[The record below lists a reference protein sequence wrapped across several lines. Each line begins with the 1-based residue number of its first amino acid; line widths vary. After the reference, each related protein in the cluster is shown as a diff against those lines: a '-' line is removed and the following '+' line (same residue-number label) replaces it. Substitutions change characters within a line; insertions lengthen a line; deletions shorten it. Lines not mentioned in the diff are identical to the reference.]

1 MMKKE
6 NGLSLKI
13 KLLVLFAGIMFVMHI
28 TAWGVIVYLVT
39 SLGPQFFFSVESAE
53 QSSGGDR
60 EYAGRMP
67 GAV

>member
-1 MMKKE
+1 M
-6 NGLSLKI
+6 
-13 KLLVLFAGIMFVMHI
+13 KLLVLFADIMFVMRI

-39 SLGPQFFFSVESAE
+39 SLGPHFFSVESAE